1 MVQTK
6 LDTLLSRIDS
16 SLQLLQSLQS
26 HQQCQS
32 RFIDLQKK
40 IRRGGSITG
49 ELDALTTVAEEKHD
63 IILSRLLERIP
74 AGLREQ
80 GVPSTVK
87 YYADFESLY
96 KEARVRAK
104 TPESSGF
111 AGQLMG
117 RTIVTLVGTT
127 GLDPADPLVMIGM
140 MNEKM
145 DE

>member
-1 MVQTK
+1 M
-6 LDTLLSRIDS
+6 DTLLSRIDS

-40 IRRGGSITG
+40 IRRGGPITE
-49 ELDALTTVAEEKHD
+49 ELDALATAAEEKHD

-74 AGLREQ
+74 AELREQ

-104 TPESSGF
+104 TPENAGF

-127 GLDPADPLVMIGM
+127 GLDPTDPLVMVGM